1 MPGFR
6 AAALRVE
13 LPAWP
18 GLWLTGYGVRVE
30 PSNAVADPIAARAVM
45 LDDGPT
51 RVVLVS
57 CDLLGFSPI
66 VDAQLRQRIARAAGT
81 SADRVMVSC
90 THTHAAPACMP
101 LRGVMGRVDQAW
113 LAGTL
118 DLIVEMS
125 AGLAGGLAP
134 ARWRTASVPL
144 PGIGYNR
151 QDPTHG
157 LDEELGV
164 VAIDTPD
171 GLAIATLVNY
181 GVHAV
186 ILTHDNRSI
195 SAEFPGAAM
204 RRIEQARGGVAMYFM
219 GGCGDVDPIR
229 RPTPGGMDEVR
240 RVGDLLAGAAVDAL
254 SAAAP
259 AVEPAAMAIAS
270 TVVDVPVDPL
280 PALAEI
286 DAYAAD
292 QQRQLQKDRDKG
304 NAIALAQAQA
314 MLEWAQAARR
324 ALDEG
329 SAPPSAA
336 ATLSVLRV
344 DDWRLAACPFEV
356 FSDIALAVKTGL
368 GPGRTF
374 LAGYTNGLYG
384 YCFGEWARRQGGYA
398 SGGAYRW
405 FAELLTPLSSGAD
418 ALLQRELTALGRRL

>member
-1 MPGFR
+1 MPESR

-13 LPAWP
+13 LPTWP
-18 GLWLTGYGVRVE
+18 GLWLTGYGARAQ
-30 PSNAVADPIAARAVM
+30 PSNVVADPIAARAVM
-45 LDDGPT
+45 LDDGQT

-57 CDLLGFSPI
+57 CDLLGLSPT
-66 VDAQLRQRIARAAGT
+66 VDAQLRQRIARSSGT
-81 SADRVMVSC
+81 SADRVLISC

-101 LRGVMGRVDQAW
+101 LRGVMGHVDQAW
-113 LAGTL
+113 LAAAL
-118 DLIVEMS
+118 ERIVEMS

-134 ARWRTASVPL
+134 ARWRTASVQL

-151 QDPTHG
+151 QDRAHG

-164 VAIDTPD
+164 AAIDTAD
-171 GLAIATLVNY
+171 GRAIATLVNY

-186 ILTHDNRSI
+186 ILTYENRSI
-195 SAEFPGAAM
+195 SAEFPGEAA
-204 RRIEQARGGVAMYFM
+204 RRLEQARGGVAMYFM
-219 GGCGDVDPIR
+219 GGCGDVDPIC

-259 AVEPAAMAIAS
+259 AIEPAVLAMAS
-270 TVVDVPVDPL
+270 QTVDIPVDPL
-280 PALAEI
+280 PAPAEI

-292 QQRQLQKDRDKG
+292 QERQLHQAQSES

-314 MLEWAQAARR
+314 MLEWAQAAKR
-324 ALDEG
+324 ALADG
-329 SAPPSAA
+329 TAPRSAA

-344 DDWRLAACPFEV
+344 GDWRLAACPFEV
-356 FSDIALAVKTGL
+356 FSDIALAVKAAL

-398 SGGAYRW
+398 SSGAYRW